1 MSLPEY
7 IALFLTVIA
16 GGWLSFRYST
26 FNDQWLKLTLSFS
39 GAYIMG
45 ITVLHLMPGVF
56 EQGGHNAGFWV
67 LGGFFTQ
74 LILEQF
80 SRGIEHGHVHAH
92 QHEPGSFAI
101 QVMIGLSLHA
111 LLEGMPLGYFE
122 DFHAHHHQ
130 HEEGGQQLLIGIIL
144 HKLPAAFA
152 LVALLI
158 RSGFNRKVTWTCLV
172 IFALMS
178 PLGALTAGFFG
189 FSGAQIANL
198 LGFVIGSFLHI
209 STTILFEADD
219 THQHRV
225 SWRKLGVIILG
236 VALSIGADMI

>member
-1 MSLPEY
+1 MSIWEY
-7 IALFLTVIA
+7 LLLFLSVIA
-16 GGWLSFRYST
+16 GGWLSFR
-26 FNDQWLKLTLSFS
+26 FNQVGDRWLKLMLSFS
-39 GAYIMG
+39 GAYILG

-56 EQGGHNAGFWV
+56 ESGGHGAGFWV
-67 LGGFFTQ
+67 LGGFFIQ
-74 LILEQF
+74 LVLEQF

-92 QHEPGSFAI
+92 HSEPLSFAI

-111 LLEGMPLGYFE
+111 FLEGMPLGYFE

-130 HEEGGQQLLIGIIL
+130 HEEGGLQLLFGIVL

-158 RSGFNRKVTWTCLV
+158 RSGFSTKMTAACLV
-172 IFALMS
+172 IFAAMS
-178 PLGALTAGFFG
+178 PLGALSASVLSL
-189 FSGAQIANL
+189 SGTQVANL
-198 LGFVIGSFLHI
+198 LAFVIGSFLHI

-225 SWRKLGVIILG
+225 SWRKMGVIILG
-236 VALSIGADMI
+236 VALALAADTI

>member
-1 MSLPEY
+1 MSLLEY
-7 IALFLTVIA
+7 LILFLTVIT
-16 GGWLSFRYST
+16 GGWLSFRYS
-26 FNDQWLKLTLSFS
+26 NLSDQWLKLTLSFS

-56 EQGGHNAGFWV
+56 EQGGHNAGVWV
-67 LGGFFTQ
+67 LAGFFTQ
-74 LILEQF
+74 LLLEQF

-92 QHEPGSFAI
+92 HNEPLSFAI
-101 QVMIGLSLHA
+101 QVMAGLSLHA
-111 LLEGMPLGYFE
+111 FLEGMPLGYFE

-130 HEEGGQQLLIGIIL
+130 HEQGSQQLLFGIVL

-152 LVALLI
+152 LVALLL
-158 RSGFNRKVTWTCLV
+158 RSGFNRATAWTCLIV
-172 IFALMS
+172 FALMS
-178 PLGALTAGFFG
+178 PLGALAAGTLSL
-189 FSGAQIANL
+189 SGAHVANL

-236 VALSIGADMI
+236 VALSVGADMI

>member
-7 IALFLTVIA
+7 IILFLTVIA
-16 GGWLSFRYST
+16 GGWLSFRYS
-26 FNDQWLKLTLSFS
+26 NLSDQWLKLTLSFS

-56 EQGGHNAGFWV
+56 EQGGHDAGFWV
-67 LGGFFTQ
+67 LAGFFAQ
-74 LILEQF
+74 LMLEQF
-80 SRGIEHGHVHAH
+80 SKGIEHGHVHAH
-92 QHEPGSFAI
+92 QHGPMSFAV

-111 LLEGMPLGYFE
+111 FLEGMPLGYFE

-130 HEEGGQQLLIGIIL
+130 HEEGSQQLLFGIIL

-158 RSGFNRKVTWTCLV
+158 QSGFNKTIAWSCLV
-172 IFALMS
+172 VFALMS
-178 PLGALTAGFFG
+178 PLGAFSASLFSL
-189 FSGAQIANL
+189 SGAQVANL

-219 THQHRV
+219 THQHRI
-225 SWRKLGVIILG
+225 SWRKMGVIVLG